1 MFPPLDTPMFLGFL
15 LFLPLLG
22 QAASPNAV
30 PATPAASA
38 QGSTVTGVAP
48 ADSGAE
54 FAQAQG
60 LIDHGK
66 FDEGIAQLQQLQ
78 ARDPKRKGLNRE
90 FGVAYYKHSDFMT
103 ASQYLQ
109 PALQEDPNDGEA
121 TQLLGLSYY
130 FSGRP
135 AQAVPLLEK
144 VNSWYPSANVDASYV
159 LGICYIQLHNYDQAR
174 KAFATMYGVPPD
186 SAPAYLFA
194 ARMLLRE
201 EFDPIAEQYA
211 RQAIVLDPKLPL
223 AHYFLGELY
232 LYKSRIPESI
242 AQFQQEMALDPAHAP
257 TYYKLADA
265 YTRVL
270 KWDDAERLL
279 QRSIWL
285 DSTASGPY
293 ILMGK
298 VLLNKGE
305 PQVAVRTLKHALHMD
320 PNNYIAHHL
329 LGECYRALGETQQ
342 AADELKLASQLESKQ

>member
-1 MFPPLDTPMFLGFL
+1 MFLGFL
-15 LFLPLLG
+15 LLFPLLG
-22 QAASPNAV
+22 QAANS
-30 PATPAASA
+30 ATPAPP
-38 QGSTVTGVAP
+38 AP
-48 ADSGAE
+48 A
-54 FAQAQG
+54 AQAAPAQAASPDPAASLG
-60 LIDHGK
+60 HASLLIDHGK
-66 FDEGIAQLQQLQ
+66 FDEGIAQLRQLQ
-78 ARDPKRKGLNRE
+78 ARDPKMKGLNRE
-90 FGVAYYKHSDFMT
+90 FGQAYYKHSDFMN
-103 ASQYLQ
+103 AAEYLQ
-109 PALQEDPNDGEA
+109 QALLDDPNDSEA

-130 FSGRP
+130 FSGKP

-159 LGICYIQLHNYDQAR
+159 LGICYVQLRQYDQAR
-174 KAFATMYGVPPD
+174 KAFAGMYGVPPE

-211 RQAIVLDPKLPL
+211 KKAIAIDPKLPL

-242 AQFQQEMALDPAHAP
+242 QQFQQELALDPAHAP

-285 DSTASGPY
+285 DATASGPY

-305 PQVAVRTLKHALHMD
+305 PQLAVRTLKHALQMD

-329 LGECYRALGETQQ
+329 LGESYRALGDAQQ
-342 AADELKLASQLESKQ
+342 AAAELEIASKLQSKP

>member
-1 MFPPLDTPMFLGFL
+1 MFLGFL
-15 LFLPLLG
+15 LLFPLLG
-22 QAASPNAV
+22 QAANS
-30 PATPAASA
+30 ATPAPP
-38 QGSTVTGVAP
+38 AP
-48 ADSGAE
+48 AVQAAPAPTDPGAA
-54 FAQAQG
+54 FAQARS

-66 FDEGIAQLQQLQ
+66 FDEGIAQLRQLQ
-78 ARDPKRKGLNRE
+78 TRDPKMKGLNRE
-90 FGVAYYKHSDFMT
+90 FGLAYYKHSDFMT
-103 ASQYLQ
+103 AAQYLQ
-109 PALQEDPNDGEA
+109 PALQEDPGDGEA

-130 FSGRP
+130 FSGKP

-159 LGICYIQLHNYDQAR
+159 LGICYVQLRQYDQAR
-174 KAFATMYGVPPD
+174 KAFAGMYGVPPD

-211 RQAIVLDPKLPL
+211 KKAIAIDPKLPL

-242 AQFQQEMALDPAHAP
+242 AQFQQELTLDPAHAP

-270 KWDDAERLL
+270 RWDDAERLL

-285 DSTASGPY
+285 DATASGPY

-305 PQVAVRTLKHALHMD
+305 PQLAVRTLKHALQMD
-320 PNNYIAHHL
+320 PNNYITHHL
-329 LGECYRALGETQQ
+329 LGESYRALGDSQQ
-342 AADELKLASQLESKQ
+342 AAAELELASKLQSKP

>member
-1 MFPPLDTPMFLGFL
+1 ML
-15 LFLPLLG
+15 LRSLLLIAMLG
-22 QAASPNAV
+22 QAAGAGAPNPPAGTPQAV
-30 PATPAASA
+30 AGTN
-38 QGSTVTGVAP
+38 AP
-48 ADSGAE
+48 GNADAG
-54 FAQAQG
+54 FAQARA
-60 LIDHGK
+60 LMDHGK
-66 FDEGIAQLQQLQ
+66 FDEGVAQLRQLQ
-78 ARDPKRKGLNRE
+78 ARDPKMKGLNRE
-90 FGVAYYKHSDFMT
+90 FGVAYYKHGDFIL
-103 ASQYLQ
+103 AAQYLQ
-109 PALQEDPNDGEA
+109 LALQENPGDSEA

-130 FSGRP
+130 FSGKP
-135 AQAVPLLEK
+135 GQAVPLLEK
-144 VNSWYPSANVDASYV
+144 VISWYPSANVDASYV
-159 LGICYIQLHNYDQAR
+159 LGICHIQLRNYDQAR
-174 KAFATMYGVPPD
+174 RAFATMYGVAPD
-186 SAPAYLFA
+186 SAPAYLFT

-211 RQAIVLDPKLPL
+211 KKAIALDPRLPL

-242 AQFQQEMALDPAHAP
+242 EQFQQELALDPAHAP

-305 PQVAVRTLKHALHMD
+305 PQLAVRTLKHALQMD
-320 PNNYIAHHL
+320 PSNYITHHL
-329 LGECYRALGETQQ
+329 LGESYRALGQTQQ

>member
-1 MFPPLDTPMFLGFL
+1 MFLGFL
-15 LFLPLLG
+15 LLFPLLG
-22 QAASPNAV
+22 QAANS
-30 PATPAASA
+30 ATPALP
-38 QGSTVTGVAP
+38 AP
-48 ADSGAE
+48 AVQAAPAPIDPGAA
-54 FAQAQG
+54 FAQARSQ
-60 LIDHGK
+60 IDHGK
-66 FDEGIAQLQQLQ
+66 FDEGIAQLRQLQ
-78 ARDPKRKGLNRE
+78 ARDPKMKGLNRE
-90 FGVAYYKHSDFMT
+90 FGLAYYKHSDFIT
-103 ASQYLQ
+103 AAQYLQ

-130 FSGRP
+130 FSGKP
-135 AQAVPLLEK
+135 SQAVPLLEK

-159 LGICYIQLHNYDQAR
+159 LGICYIQLRQYDQAR
-174 KAFATMYGVPPD
+174 KAFAGMYGVPPD

-211 RQAIVLDPKLPL
+211 KKAVAIDPRLPL

-242 AQFQQEMALDPAHAP
+242 EQFQQELALDPAHAP

-285 DSTASGPY
+285 DATASGPY

-305 PQVAVRTLKHALHMD
+305 PQLAVRTLKHALQMD

-329 LGECYRALGETQQ
+329 LGESYRALGDAQQ
-342 AADELKLASQLESKQ
+342 AAAELKFASQLESKQ

>member
-1 MFPPLDTPMFLGFL
+1 MLSFSDTTMFLEFL
-15 LFLPLLG
+15 LFFPLLWQNVNPG
-22 QAASPNAV
+22 TSLRSATPVQASTAA
-30 PATPAASA
+30 PATPADAA
-38 QGSTVTGVAP
+38 AAFT
-48 ADSGAE
+48 
-54 FAQAQG
+54 QARS

-66 FDEGIAQLQQLQ
+66 FDEGVAQLRQLQ
-78 ARDPKRKGLNRE
+78 ARDPKMKGLNRE
-90 FGVAYYKHSDFMT
+90 FGVAYYKHSDFMS
-103 ASQYLQ
+103 AAQYLQ
-109 PALQEDPNDGEA
+109 QTLQEDPDDSEA

-130 FSGRP
+130 FSGKP

-174 KAFATMYGVPPD
+174 KAFASMYGVPPD

-211 RQAIVLDPKLPL
+211 KQAIALDPKLPL

-242 AQFQQEMALDPAHAP
+242 QQFQQELAFDPAHAP

-305 PQVAVRTLKHALHMD
+305 PQLAVRTLKHALQMD

-329 LGECYRALGETQQ
+329 LGESYRALGDAQQ
-342 AADELKLASQLESKQ
+342 AAAELRFAGQLESKQ

>member
-1 MFPPLDTPMFLGFL
+1 MFLGFVL
-15 LFLPLLG
+15 LLPLLG
-22 QAASPNAV
+22 QANAA
-30 PATPAASA
+30 PAVAPAASGA
-38 QGSTVTGVAP
+38 QAATAAP
-48 ADSGAE
+48 ADPAAG
-54 FAQAQG
+54 FAQARS

-66 FDEGIAQLQQLQ
+66 FAEGVAQLRQLQ
-78 ARDPKRKGLNRE
+78 ARNPQLKGLERE
-90 FGVAYYKHSDFMT
+90 FGVAYYKHSDFME
-103 ASQYLQ
+103 AAQYLQ
-109 PALQEDPNDGEA
+109 AALQQDPNDSEA

-144 VNSWYPSANVDASYV
+144 VNSWLPSANVDASYV
-159 LGICYIQLHNYDQAR
+159 LGICHIQLRQYDQAR
-174 KAFATMYGVPPD
+174 QAFATMYGVAPD
-186 SAPAYLFA
+186 SAAAYLFT

-211 RQAIVLDPKLPL
+211 KQAIALDPKLPL

-242 AQFQQEMALDPAHAP
+242 VQFQQELALNPAHAP

-285 DSTASGPY
+285 DSTSTGPY

-305 PQVAVRTLKHALHMD
+305 PQLAVRTLKHALQMD
-320 PNNYIAHHL
+320 PNNYVAHHL
-329 LGECYRALGETQQ
+329 LGESYRALGETQQ
-342 AADELKLASQLESKQ
+342 AADELKLAGQLESKQ

>member
-1 MFPPLDTPMFLGFL
+1 MFLGFL
-15 LFLPLLG
+15 LLLPLLG
-22 QAASPNAV
+22 QAGSPGPPAAPKAPAQAPTETATASPA
-30 PATPAASA
+30 AT
-38 QGSTVTGVAP
+38 
-48 ADSGAE
+48 

-60 LIDHGK
+60 LVDRGK
-66 FDEGIAQLQQLQ
+66 FDEGIALLRQLQ
-78 ARDPKRKGLNRE
+78 ARDPKTKGLNRE
-90 FGVAYYKHSDFMT
+90 FGVAYYKHSDFMS
-103 ASQYLQ
+103 AAEYLQ
-109 PALQEDPNDGEA
+109 KELQQDAGDSEA

-130 FSGRP
+130 FSGKP

-159 LGICYIQLHNYDQAR
+159 LGICYIQLRNYDQAR
-174 KAFATMYGVPPD
+174 KAFAAMYGVKPD

-201 EFDPIAEQYA
+201 EFDPIAEHYA
-211 RQAIVLDPKLPL
+211 KQAIAIDPKLPL
-223 AHYFLGELY
+223 AHYFLGEVY

-242 AQFQQEMALDPAHAP
+242 EQFQQELALNPAHAP

-265 YTRVL
+265 YTRVM

-305 PQVAVRTLKHALHMD
+305 PNLAVRTLKHALQMD
-320 PNNYIAHHL
+320 PNNYVTHHL
-329 LGECYRALGETQQ
+329 LGESYRALGEAQQ
-342 AADELKLASQLESKQ
+342 ASDELKLAGQLESKQ

>member
-1 MFPPLDTPMFLGFL
+1 MFLGFL
-15 LFLPLLG
+15 LLLPLLG
-22 QAASPNAV
+22 QAGSPGPPAAPKAPAQAPTETATASPA
-30 PATPAASA
+30 AT
-38 QGSTVTGVAP
+38 
-48 ADSGAE
+48 

-60 LIDHGK
+60 LVDRGK
-66 FDEGIAQLQQLQ
+66 FDEGIGLLRQLQ
-78 ARDPKRKGLNRE
+78 ARDPETKGLNRE
-90 FGVAYYKHSDFMT
+90 FGVAYYKHSDFMS
-103 ASQYLQ
+103 AAEYLQ
-109 PALQEDPNDGEA
+109 KELQQDAGDSEA

-130 FSGRP
+130 FSGKP

-159 LGICYIQLHNYDQAR
+159 LGICYIQLRNYDRAR
-174 KAFATMYGVPPD
+174 KAFAAMYGVKPD

-201 EFDPIAEQYA
+201 EFDPIAEHYA
-211 RQAIVLDPKLPL
+211 KQAIAIDPKLPL
-223 AHYFLGELY
+223 AHYFLGEVY

-242 AQFQQEMALDPAHAP
+242 EQFQQELALNPAHAP

-265 YTRVL
+265 YTRVM

-305 PQVAVRTLKHALHMD
+305 PNLAVRTLKHALQMD
-320 PNNYIAHHL
+320 PNNYITHHL
-329 LGECYRALGETQQ
+329 LGESYRALGEAQQ
-342 AADELKLASQLESKQ
+342 ASDELKLAGQLESKQ

>member
-1 MFPPLDTPMFLGFL
+1 MFLGFL
-15 LFLPLLG
+15 LLFPLLG
-22 QAASPNAV
+22 QAANSAT
-30 PATPAASA
+30 PAGPAPTAQAALAPAASA
-38 QGSTVTGVAP
+38 
-48 ADSGAE
+48 DSAAA
-54 FAQAQG
+54 FAQART
-60 LIDHGK
+60 LIDRGK
-66 FDEGIAQLQQLQ
+66 FDEGVAQLRQLQ
-78 ARDPKRKGLNRE
+78 ARDPKMKGLNRE
-90 FGVAYYKHSDFMT
+90 FGLAYYKHSDFMS
-103 ASQYLQ
+103 AAQYLQ
-109 PALQEDPNDGEA
+109 QALQDDPNDSEA

-130 FSGRP
+130 FSGKP
-135 AQAVPLLEK
+135 GQAVPLLEK

-159 LGICYIQLHNYDQAR
+159 LGICYVQLRQYDQAR
-174 KAFATMYGVPPD
+174 KAFAGMYGVPPD

-211 RQAIVLDPKLPL
+211 KKAIAIDPKLPL

-242 AQFQQEMALDPAHAP
+242 AQFQQELALDPAHAP

-285 DSTASGPY
+285 DATASGPY

-305 PQVAVRTLKHALHMD
+305 PQLAVRTLKHALQMD

-329 LGECYRALGETQQ
+329 LGESYRALGDAQQ
-342 AADELKLASQLESKQ
+342 AAAELELASKLQSKP

>member
-1 MFPPLDTPMFLGFL
+1 MFLGFL
-15 LFLPLLG
+15 LLFPLLG
-22 QAASPNAV
+22 QAPTSATSAL
-30 PATPAASA
+30 PAPAAQAASA
-38 QGSTVTGVAP
+38 PISASDPTA
-48 ADSGAE
+48 A
-54 FAQAQG
+54 FAQARS
-60 LIDHGK
+60 LVDHGK
-66 FDEGIAQLQQLQ
+66 FDEGIAQLRQVQ
-78 ARDPKRKGLNRE
+78 ARDPKMKGLNRE
-90 FGVAYYKHSDFMT
+90 FGLAYYKHSDFMS
-103 ASQYLQ
+103 AAQYLQ
-109 PALQEDPNDGEA
+109 PALQEDPNDSEA

-130 FSGRP
+130 FSGKP
-135 AQAVPLLEK
+135 AQAVPLLER

-159 LGICYIQLHNYDQAR
+159 LGICYIQLRQYEQAR
-174 KAFATMYGVPPD
+174 KAFASMYGVPPD

-211 RQAIVLDPKLPL
+211 KKAIAIDPKLPL
-223 AHYFLGELY
+223 AHYFLGELF

-242 AQFQQEMALDPAHAP
+242 AQFQQELALDPAHAP

-285 DSTASGPY
+285 DATASGPY

-305 PQVAVRTLKHALHMD
+305 PQLAVRTLKHALQMD

-329 LGECYRALGETQQ
+329 LGESYRALGDAQQ
-342 AADELKLASQLESKQ
+342 AAAELEIASRLQSKP

>member
-1 MFPPLDTPMFLGFL
+1 MFSAV
-15 LFLPLLG
+15 LFVALIW
-22 QAASPNAV
+22 QAAN
-30 PATPAASA
+30 PAPPPKAPSANPTAGGASAAPASPAA
-38 QGSTVTGVAP
+38 
-48 ADSGAE
+48 D
-54 FAQAQG
+54 FAQAQE

-66 FDEGIAQLQQLQ
+66 FEEGIAALRQLQ
-78 ARDPKRKGLNRE
+78 ARDPKMKGLDRE
-90 FGVAYYKHSDFMT
+90 FGIAYYKHSDFM
-103 ASQYLQ
+103 AAAQYLQ
-109 PALQEDPNDGEA
+109 TALQQDSNDGEA

-130 FSGRP
+130 FVGKP

-144 VNSWYPSANVDASYV
+144 VNSWYAAANVDASYV
-159 LGICYIQLHNYDQAR
+159 LGICHIQLRQYDEAR
-174 KAFATMYGVPPD
+174 KAFATMYGVPPE

-211 RQAIVLDPKLPL
+211 KQALRIDPKLPL

-232 LYKSRIPESI
+232 LYKSRIPEAI
-242 AQFQQEMALDPAHAP
+242 QQFQQELALDPAHAP

-305 PQVAVRTLKHALHMD
+305 PQMAVRTLKHALQMD

-329 LGECYRALGETQQ
+329 LGESYRALGQTQQ
-342 AADELKLASQLESKQ
+342 AADELKYAGQLESKQ

>member
-1 MFPPLDTPMFLGFL
+1 MFLGFL
-15 LFLPLLG
+15 LLVPLLG
-22 QAASPNAV
+22 Q
-30 PATPAASA
+30 PANSRTPAPP
-38 QGSTVTGVAP
+38 AP
-48 ADSGAE
+48 AGQAAPAPVAAADPAAA
-54 FAQAQG
+54 FAQARS
-60 LIDHGK
+60 LIDHDK
-66 FDEGIAQLQQLQ
+66 FDEGVAQLRQLQ
-78 ARDPKRKGLNRE
+78 ARDPKMKGLNRE
-90 FGVAYYKHSDFMT
+90 FGLAYYKHSDFMS
-103 ASQYLQ
+103 AAQYLQ
-109 PALQEDPNDGEA
+109 PALQEDPSDSEA

-130 FSGRP
+130 FSGKP

-159 LGICYIQLHNYDQAR
+159 LGICYIQLRQYDQAR
-174 KAFATMYGVPPD
+174 KAFAGMYGVPPD

-211 RQAIVLDPKLPL
+211 KRAIAIDPKLPL

-232 LYKSRIPESI
+232 LYKSRIPESVE
-242 AQFQQEMALDPAHAP
+242 QFQQELALDPAHAP

-265 YTRVL
+265 YTRLL

-285 DSTASGPY
+285 DATASGPY

-305 PQVAVRTLKHALHMD
+305 PQLAVRTLKHALQMD
-320 PNNYIAHHL
+320 PNNYVAHHL
-329 LGECYRALGETQQ
+329 LGESYRALGDAQQ
-342 AADELKLASQLESKQ
+342 AAAELKFAGQLESKQ

>member
-1 MFPPLDTPMFLGFL
+1 MFSPSDRTMFLGFL
-15 LFLPLLG
+15 LLFPLLG
-22 QAASPNAV
+22 QAPTSATSAL
-30 PATPAASA
+30 PAPAAQAASA
-38 QGSTVTGVAP
+38 PISASDPTA
-48 ADSGAE
+48 A
-54 FAQAQG
+54 FAQARS
-60 LIDHGK
+60 LVDHGK
-66 FDEGIAQLQQLQ
+66 FDEGIAQLRQVQ
-78 ARDPKRKGLNRE
+78 ARDPKMKGLNRE
-90 FGVAYYKHSDFMT
+90 FGLAYYKHSDFMS
-103 ASQYLQ
+103 AAQYLQ
-109 PALQEDPNDGEA
+109 PALQEDPNDSEA

-130 FSGRP
+130 FSGKP
-135 AQAVPLLEK
+135 AQAVPLLER

-159 LGICYIQLHNYDQAR
+159 LGICYIQLRQYEQAR
-174 KAFATMYGVPPD
+174 KAFASMYGVPPD

-211 RQAIVLDPKLPL
+211 KKAIAIDPKLPL
-223 AHYFLGELY
+223 AHYFLGELF

-242 AQFQQEMALDPAHAP
+242 AQFQQELALDPAHAP

-285 DSTASGPY
+285 DATASGPY

-305 PQVAVRTLKHALHMD
+305 PQLAVRTLKHALQMD

-329 LGECYRALGETQQ
+329 LGESYRALGDTQQ
-342 AADELKLASQLESKQ
+342 AAAELKFASQLESKQ

>member
-1 MFPPLDTPMFLGFL
+1 MFLGFL
-15 LFLPLLG
+15 LLLPLLG
-22 QAASPNAV
+22 QAASPG
-30 PATPAASA
+30 PPAAA
-38 QGSTVTGVAP
+38 KAP
-48 ADSGAE
+48 AQASTDTATANPAATFAE
-54 FAQAQG
+54 AQG
-60 LIDHGK
+60 LVDRGK
-66 FDEGIAQLQQLQ
+66 FDEGIALLRQLQ
-78 ARDPKRKGLNRE
+78 ARDPKTKDLNRE
-90 FGVAYYKHSDFMT
+90 FGVAYYKHSDFMS
-103 ASQYLQ
+103 AAEYLQ
-109 PALQEDPNDGEA
+109 KELQQDPGDSEA

-130 FSGRP
+130 FSGKP
-135 AQAVPLLEK
+135 AQSVPLLEK

-159 LGICYIQLHNYDQAR
+159 LGICYIQLRNYDQAR
-174 KAFATMYGVPPD
+174 KAFAAMYGVKPD

-201 EFDPIAEQYA
+201 EFDPIAEHYA
-211 RQAIVLDPKLPL
+211 KQAIAIDPKLPL

-242 AQFQQEMALDPAHAP
+242 EQFQQELALDPAHAP

-265 YTRVL
+265 YTRVM

-305 PQVAVRTLKHALHMD
+305 PNLAVRTLRHALQMD
-320 PNNYIAHHL
+320 PNNYITHHL
-329 LGECYRALGETQQ
+329 LGESYRALGEAQQ
-342 AADELKLASQLESKQ
+342 AADELKLAGQLESKQ

>member
-1 MFPPLDTPMFLGFL
+1 MFLTFL
-15 LFLPLLG
+15 LLLPMLG
-22 QAASPNAV
+22 QSGKPGALPQAPAPGTQATTTAPAA
-30 PATPAASA
+30 PANPAAS
-38 QGSTVTGVAP
+38 
-48 ADSGAE
+48 
-54 FAQAQG
+54 FASARA
-60 LIDHGK
+60 LIDQGK
-66 FDEGIAQLQQLQ
+66 FGEGIAQLHQLQ
-78 ARDPKRKGLNRE
+78 VQDPKMKGLDRE
-90 FGVAYYKHSDFMT
+90 FGIAYYKHSDFMT

-109 PALQEDPNDGEA
+109 AALQDDPQDGEA
-121 TQLLGLSYY
+121 TQLLGLAYY

-144 VNSWYPSANVDASYV
+144 VNSWYTSANVDASYV
-159 LGICYIQLHNYDQAR
+159 LGICYIQLRQYDNAR
-174 KAFATMYGVPPD
+174 KAFASMYGVPPD

-211 RQAIVLDPKLPL
+211 KQAIALDPKLPL

-242 AQFQQEMALDPAHAP
+242 AQFQQELAINPAHAP
-257 TYYKLADA
+257 TYYKLADD

-305 PQVAVRTLKHALHMD
+305 PQLAVRTLKHALQMD
-320 PNNYIAHHL
+320 PNNYITHHL
-329 LGECYRALGETQQ
+329 LGESYRALGDSQQ
-342 AADELKLASQLESKQ
+342 AAAELELASKLQSKP

>member
-1 MFPPLDTPMFLGFL
+1 MSSPSDGAMFLGFL
-15 LFLPLLG
+15 LLFPLLSQVANSATPG
-22 QAASPNAV
+22 PPAPAQAATGPV
-30 PATPAASA
+30 AA
-38 QGSTVTGVAP
+38 
-48 ADSGAE
+48 ADSAAA
-54 FAQAQG
+54 FAQARS

-66 FDEGIAQLQQLQ
+66 FDEGIAQLRQLQ
-78 ARDPKRKGLNRE
+78 ARDRKMKGLNRE
-90 FGVAYYKHSDFMT
+90 FGLAYYKHSDFMT
-103 ASQYLQ
+103 AAQYLQ
-109 PALQEDPNDGEA
+109 PSLQEDPNDSEA

-130 FSGRP
+130 FSGKP

-159 LGICYIQLHNYDQAR
+159 LGICYIQLRQYDQAR
-174 KAFATMYGVPPD
+174 KAFAGMYGVPPD

-211 RQAIVLDPKLPL
+211 KKAIAIDPKLPL

-242 AQFQQEMALDPAHAP
+242 ERFQQELALDPAHAP

-285 DSTASGPY
+285 DATASGPY

-305 PQVAVRTLKHALHMD
+305 PQLAVRTLKHALQMD

-329 LGECYRALGETQQ
+329 LGESYRALGNAQQ
-342 AADELKLASQLESKQ
+342 AAAELKFAGQLESKQ

>member
-1 MFPPLDTPMFLGFL
+1 MFLAL
-15 LFLPLLG
+15 LLLLPLLG
-22 QAASPNAV
+22 QTANPGTPPAK
-30 PATPAASA
+30 PATAQAATPTSAAPSDPAAA
-38 QGSTVTGVAP
+38 
-48 ADSGAE
+48 
-54 FAQAQG
+54 FAQAQA

-66 FDEGIAQLQQLQ
+66 FDEGIAQLRQLQ
-78 ARDPKRKGLNRE
+78 ARDPKMKGLNRE
-90 FGVAYYKHSDFMT
+90 FGVAYYKHSDFMS
-103 ASQYLQ
+103 AAQYLQ

-121 TQLLGLSYY
+121 AQLLGLAYY
-130 FSGRP
+130 FSGKP

-159 LGICYIQLHNYDQAR
+159 LGICYIQLRQYDQAR
-174 KAFATMYGVPPD
+174 KAFATMYGVQPD

-211 RQAIVLDPKLPL
+211 KQAIAIDPRLPL

-242 AQFQQEMALDPAHAP
+242 EQFQRELALDPAHAP

-305 PQVAVRTLKHALHMD
+305 PQLAVRTLKHALQMD

-329 LGECYRALGETQQ
+329 LGESYRALGDAQQ
-342 AADELKLASQLESKQ
+342 AAAELKFAGQLQSKQ

>member
-1 MFPPLDTPMFLGFL
+1 MFLTFL
-15 LFLPLLG
+15 LLLPLFG
-22 QAASPNAV
+22 QSGKPGALPPAPV
-30 PATPAASA
+30 PATQVAAPTPAA
-38 QGSTVTGVAP
+38 P
-48 ADSGAE
+48 AKPDAS
-54 FAQAQG
+54 FAQARA
-60 LIDHGK
+60 LIDQGK
-66 FDEGIAQLQQLQ
+66 FGEGVAQLHQLQ
-78 ARDPKRKGLNRE
+78 AQDPKMKGLDRE
-90 FGVAYYKHSDFMT
+90 FGIAYYKHSDFMT
-103 ASQYLQ
+103 ATQYLQ
-109 PALQEDPNDGEA
+109 AALQQDPGDGEA

-159 LGICYIQLHNYDQAR
+159 LGICYIQLRQYDNAR
-174 KAFATMYGVPPD
+174 KAFAGMYGVPPD

-211 RQAIVLDPKLPL
+211 KQAIALDPKLPL

-242 AQFQQEMALDPAHAP
+242 QQFQQELALDPAHAP

-305 PQVAVRTLKHALHMD
+305 PQLAVRTLKHALQMD

-329 LGECYRALGETQQ
+329 LGESYRALGETQQ
-342 AADELKLASQLESKQ
+342 AADELKFASQLQSKQ

>member
-1 MFPPLDTPMFLGFL
+1 MFIGFL
-15 LFLPLLG
+15 LFLPLLS
-22 QAASPNAV
+22 QAAV
-30 PATPAASA
+30 PATVPASPAPAAHGATAATSA
-38 QGSTVTGVAP
+38 AP
-48 ADSGAE
+48 ADPGAE
-54 FAQAQG
+54 FVQAQT

-66 FDEGIAQLQQLQ
+66 FDEGIAQLRQLQ
-78 ARDPKRKGLNRE
+78 TRDPRMKGLNRE
-90 FGVAYYKHSDFMT
+90 FGVAYYKHGDFMT

-109 PALQEDPNDGEA
+109 PALQQDPNDGEA

-159 LGICYIQLHNYDQAR
+159 LGICYIQLHNYEQAR
-174 KAFATMYGVPPD
+174 KAFATMYGVPPN

-211 RQAIVLDPKLPL
+211 RQAIALDPKLPL

-242 AQFQQEMALDPAHAP
+242 TQFQQELALDPAHAP

-329 LGECYRALGETQQ
+329 LGECYRALGDSQQ
-342 AADELKLASQLESKQ
+342 AADELKFASQLESKQ

>member
-1 MFPPLDTPMFLGFL
+1 MFSPPDGTMFLGFL
-15 LFLPLLG
+15 LLFPLLG
-22 QAASPNAV
+22 QAANSASPAP
-30 PATPAASA
+30 PAPAAQVA
-38 QGSTVTGVAP
+38 STPINASDP
-48 ADSGAE
+48 LAA
-54 FAQAQG
+54 FAQARS

-66 FDEGIAQLQQLQ
+66 FDEGITQLRQLQ
-78 ARDPKRKGLNRE
+78 ARDPKMKGLNRE
-90 FGVAYYKHSDFMT
+90 FGLAYYKHSDFMT
-103 ASQYLQ
+103 AAQYLQ
-109 PALQEDPNDGEA
+109 PALQEDPNDSEA

-130 FSGRP
+130 FSGKP

-159 LGICYIQLHNYDQAR
+159 LGICNIQLRQYDQAR
-174 KAFATMYGVPPD
+174 KAFASMYGVPPD
-186 SAPAYLFA
+186 SAPAYLFT

-211 RQAIVLDPKLPL
+211 QKAIAIDPKLPL

-242 AQFQQEMALDPAHAP
+242 EQFQQELALDPAHAP

-285 DSTASGPY
+285 DATASGPY

-305 PQVAVRTLKHALHMD
+305 PQLAVRTLKHALQMD

-329 LGECYRALGETQQ
+329 LGESYRALGETQQ
-342 AADELKLASQLESKQ
+342 AAAELELASKLQSKP

>member
-1 MFPPLDTPMFLGFL
+1 MFLGFL
-15 LFLPLLG
+15 LLFPLLG
-22 QAASPNAV
+22 QAANST
-30 PATPAASA
+30 TPAAPAPSIQA
-38 QGSTVTGVAP
+38 AP
-48 ADSGAE
+48 APVAAVEPAGA
-54 FAQAQG
+54 FAQARS

-66 FDEGIAQLQQLQ
+66 FNEGIAELRQLQ
-78 ARDPKRKGLNRE
+78 ARDPKMRGLNRE
-90 FGVAYYKHSDFMT
+90 FGLAYYKHSDFMT
-103 ASQYLQ
+103 AAQYLQ
-109 PALQEDPNDGEA
+109 PALQEDSGDSEA

-130 FSGRP
+130 FSGKP

-159 LGICYIQLHNYDQAR
+159 LGICYIQLRQYDLAR
-174 KAFATMYGVPPD
+174 KAFAGMYGVPAE

-211 RQAIVLDPKLPL
+211 QKAITIDPKLPL

-242 AQFQQEMALDPAHAP
+242 EQFQQELALDPAHAP

-285 DSTASGPY
+285 DATASGPY

-305 PQVAVRTLKHALHMD
+305 PQLAVRTLKHALQMD

-329 LGECYRALGETQQ
+329 LGESYRALGDAQQ
-342 AADELKLASQLESKQ
+342 AAAELKFASQLESKQ

>member
-1 MFPPLDTPMFLGFL
+1 MFLGFL
-15 LFLPLLG
+15 LLLPLLA
-22 QAASPNAV
+22 QTMNPS
-30 PATPAASA
+30 TPAAPP
-38 QGSTVTGVAP
+38 T
-48 ADSGAE
+48 
-54 FAQAQG
+54 AQASTSATAPGDSAAVFSQAQS

-66 FDEGIAQLQQLQ
+66 FEDGMAQLRQLQ
-78 ARDPKRKGLNRE
+78 ARNPKMKGLNRE
-90 FGVAYYKHSDFMT
+90 FGLAYYKHSDFTT
-103 ASQYLQ
+103 AAQYLQ
-109 PALQEDPNDGEA
+109 ASLQEDPGDGEA
-121 TQLLGLSYY
+121 TQLLGLAYY
-130 FSGRP
+130 FSGKP
-135 AQAVPLLEK
+135 AQAVPLLQK
-144 VNSWYPSANVDASYV
+144 VNSWYSSANVDASYV
-159 LGICYIQLHNYDQAR
+159 LGICYIQLRQYDQAR
-174 KAFATMYGVPPD
+174 RAFAMMYGVKPD

-201 EFDPIAEQYA
+201 EFDPVAEQYA
-211 RQAIVLDPKLPL
+211 KQAIAIDPKLPL

-242 AQFQQEMALDPAHAP
+242 AQFQQELALDPAHAP

-305 PQVAVRTLKHALHMD
+305 PQLAVRTLKHALQMD
-320 PNNYIAHHL
+320 PNNYITHHL
-329 LGECYRALGETQQ
+329 LGESYRALGQTQQ
-342 AADELKLASQLESKQ
+342 AADELKLAGQLESKQ

>member
-1 MFPPLDTPMFLGFL
+1 MFSLSDTTMFLGFL
-15 LFLPLLG
+15 LLFPLLG
-22 QAASPNAV
+22 QAANPSTSALP
-30 PATPAASA
+30 PAPAAQA
-38 QGSTVTGVAP
+38 STTAAAP
-48 ADSGAE
+48 SDPAAD
-54 FAQAQG
+54 FAQAQA

-66 FDEGIAQLQQLQ
+66 FEEGIAQLRQLQ
-78 ARDPKRKGLNRE
+78 ARNPKMKGLNRE

-103 ASQYLQ
+103 AAQYLQ
-109 PALQEDPNDGEA
+109 PALQEDPEDSEA

-130 FSGRP
+130 FSGKP

-159 LGICYIQLHNYDQAR
+159 LGICYIQLRQYDQAR
-174 KAFATMYGVPPD
+174 KAFASMYGVKPD

-211 RQAIVLDPKLPL
+211 KRAIAIDPKLPL

-232 LYKSRIPESI
+232 LYKSRLPESI
-242 AQFQQEMALDPAHAP
+242 AQFQQELALDPAHAP

-298 VLLNKGE
+298 VLLNKSE
-305 PQVAVRTLKHALHMD
+305 LQLAVRTLKHALQMD

-329 LGECYRALGETQQ
+329 LGESYRALGETQQ
-342 AADELKLASQLESKQ
+342 AADELKLAGQLESKQ

>member
-1 MFPPLDTPMFLGFL
+1 MPLGLL
-15 LFLPLLG
+15 LFFCLWG
-22 QAASPNAV
+22 QAANPGPQA
-30 PATPAASA
+30 PAIGAPASA
-38 QGSTVTGVAP
+38 ATAADRAP
-48 ADSGAE
+48 AL
-54 FAQAQG
+54 AQARS
-60 LIDHGK
+60 LIDNGT
-66 FDEGIAQLQQLQ
+66 FEDGIAQLRQLQ
-78 ARDPKRKGLNRE
+78 ARDPKMKGLNRE
-90 FGVAYYKHSDFMT
+90 FGIAYYKHSDFVV
-103 ASQYLQ
+103 AAQYLQ
-109 PALQEDPNDGEA
+109 PALQENPADGEA

-130 FSGRP
+130 FSGKP

-159 LGICYIQLHNYDQAR
+159 LGICYIQLRDYDQAR
-174 KAFATMYGVPPD
+174 KAFAAMYGVKPD

-211 RQAIVLDPKLPL
+211 KRAVALDPKLPL

-232 LYKSRIPESI
+232 LYKSRIPEAI
-242 AQFQQEMALDPAHAP
+242 EQFQQELALDPAHAP

-265 YTRVL
+265 YTRVM

-285 DSTASGPY
+285 DATASGPY

-305 PQVAVRTLKHALHMD
+305 PQLAVRTLKHALKMD
-320 PNNYIAHHL
+320 PNNYITHHL
-329 LGECYRALGETQQ
+329 LGESYRALGDAQQ
-342 AADELKLASQLESKQ
+342 AADELKLAGQLQSKQ

>member
-1 MFPPLDTPMFLGFL
+1 MFLGL
-15 LFLPLLG
+15 LLLLPLLG
-22 QAASPNAV
+22 QTADPGVPPAK
-30 PATPAASA
+30 PATAATPTSA
-38 QGSTVTGVAP
+38 AP
-48 ADSGAE
+48 ADPAAV
-54 FAQAQG
+54 FAQAQT

-66 FDEGIAQLQQLQ
+66 FDEGIAELRQLQG
-78 ARDPKRKGLNRE
+78 RDPKMKGLNRE
-90 FGVAYYKHSDFMT
+90 FGVAYYKHSDFMN
-103 ASQYLQ
+103 AAQYLQ

-121 TQLLGLSYY
+121 TQLLGLAYY
-130 FSGRP
+130 FSGKP

-159 LGICYIQLHNYDQAR
+159 LGVCYIQLRQYDQAR

-201 EFDPIAEQYA
+201 DFDPIAEQYA
-211 RQAIVLDPKLPL
+211 KRAIAIDPKLPL
-223 AHYFLGELY
+223 AHHFLGELY
-232 LYKSRIPESI
+232 LYKSRIPESVE
-242 AQFQQEMALDPAHAP
+242 QFQQELALDPAHAP

-305 PQVAVRTLKHALHMD
+305 PQLAVRTLKHALLMD

-329 LGECYRALGETQQ
+329 LGESYRALGDAQQ
-342 AADELKLASQLESKQ
+342 AAAELKFAGQLESKQ